1 MTNITTQNTKT
12 QPNPDLQIAA
22 LDYNAQGFA
31 ALPVKSNKRPNL
43 KEWACYQKNKPNESV
58 IRGWFNGDEP
68 DTTGLAIISGKVSG
82 NLEVFDIDCK
92 YDLSGSLMEDFC
104 ALIKEHLPN
113 LFPKLVIAKTV
124 NRGFHILFR
133 VPVESIQGNKG
144 LAKRPATS
152 DEAKSGDKLKIL
164 IETRGEGGYF
174 VAAPTVGY
182 GWKQGSVKDI
192 PLITSGER
200 DTLFTIA
207 RSFDQMPVKAA
218 PEEKSGNRPSAGELS
233 PFDDYNSRADVPA
246 LLEKHGW
253 RFVYQR
259 GENYHYKR
267 PGTTDSATS
276 ASFHAGLRTF
286 YVFSTST
293 EFEAGRGFNPTGV
306 YTQLEHGGNYS
317 AASKALFA
325 VGYGSRRKEKAQRNN
340 NVNNVNN
347 VRSTAEGE
355 SNNNVNNVNNV
366 VEVEREIGYPKLSDA
381 VFFGLAGELVKLIAP
396 HTEADNSA
404 LLVQFLAGFG
414 NLIGRGA
421 HFRVGADAH
430 YTKLNTVVVGATA
443 AGRKGLSWGEVQR
456 VLVRVD
462 ESFKFCIHSGLSSG
476 EGLIHTV
483 RDAQFRK
490 TPVREK
496 GRIVDYQ
503 EEMCDEGASEKR
515 AFVVESEF
523 ARVLKVSQ
531 REGNTLSQ
539 VIRDAWDKDFLQIKT
554 KQAVAASNAHISIVG
569 HITKEE
575 LLRTLADSDLTN
587 GFANRFVWVCSR
599 RSKYLPSG
607 GNLSDL
613 DINVVVT
620 KIHRAVE
627 FAKTA
632 GEIKRDDEADALW
645 CDVYRRLSDG
655 HAGLLGSVTSRA
667 TAQVLRIACLYSL
680 LDCSNVIRLEHL
692 TAALALWQYCEDSAR
707 YIFGAQTGNKI
718 ADEIFTELKQRKDGM
733 SKNDIREHF
742 QQNRSAAEINI
753 ALELLLDLGRIDSY
767 KEKTTKRPKEIFIAL
782 ANVINVI
789 NVINPNTPLETETCL
804 HCNADISPAAEMC
817 PECSGAQIPTF

>member
-1 MTNITTQNTKT
+1 
-12 QPNPDLQIAA
+12 
-22 LDYNAQGFA
+22 
-31 ALPVKSNKRPNL
+31 
-43 KEWACYQKNKPNESV
+43 
-58 IRGWFNGDEP
+58 
-68 DTTGLAIISGKVSG
+68 
-82 NLEVFDIDCK
+82 
-92 YDLSGSLMEDFC
+92 
-104 ALIKEHLPN
+104 
-113 LFPKLVIAKTV
+113 
-124 NRGFHILFR
+124 
-133 VPVESIQGNKG
+133 
-144 LAKRPATS
+144 
-152 DEAKSGDKLKIL
+152 
-164 IETRGEGGYF
+164 
-174 VAAPTVGY
+174 
-182 GWKQGSVKDI
+182 
-192 PLITSGER
+192 
-200 DTLFTIA
+200 
-207 RSFDQMPVKAA
+207 MPVKAA
-218 PEEKSGNRPSAGELS
+218 PEEKADQRTAAGESS
-233 PFDDYNSRADVPA
+233 PFGDYNARADVPA

-259 GENYHYKR
+259 GENLHYRR
-267 PGTTDSATS
+267 PGKTESVTS
-276 ASFHAGLRTF
+276 ASFHSGLRTF

-293 EFEAGRGFNPTGV
+293 EFEAGRGYNPVGV

-317 AASKALFA
+317 AASKALYA
-325 VGYGSRRKEKAQRNN
+325 DGYGSRRKEKPP
-340 NVNNVNN
+340 
-347 VRSTAEGE
+347 THE
-355 SNNNVNNVNNV
+355 SNNNVKNVNNV
-366 VEVEREIGYPKLSDA
+366 VEVEKEIGYPKLPPA

-396 HTEADNSA
+396 HTEADNAA
-404 LLVQFLAGFG
+404 LLVQFLSGFG
-414 NLIGRGA
+414 NLIGHGA

-443 AGRKGLSWGEVQR
+443 AGRKGLSWGEVRR

-462 ESFKFCIHSGLSSG
+462 ESFKFCIHGGLSSG

-483 RDAQFRK
+483 RDAQFKK

-503 EEMCDEGASEKR
+503 EEMYDEGTSEKR

-575 LLRTLADSDLTN
+575 LLRTMADSDLTN
-587 GFANRFVWVCSR
+587 GFANRFVWICSR

-607 GNLSDL
+607 GYLSDL
-613 DINVVVT
+613 DINVLVS
-620 KIHRAVE
+620 KIHHAAE

-645 CDVYRRLSDG
+645 CEVYRRLSDG

-680 LDCSNVIRLEHL
+680 LDCSNVIRIEHL

-707 YIFGAQTGNKI
+707 YIFGAQTGNRI
-718 ADEIFTELKQRKDGM
+718 ADEIFTELKKRKAGM

-767 KEKTTKRPKEIFIAL
+767 KEKTTKRPKEIFIVL
-782 ANVINVI
+782 PDVINVINVI
-789 NVINPNTPLETETCL
+789 NVICV
-804 HCNADISPAAEMC
+804 
-817 PECSGAQIPTF
+817 

>member
-1 MTNITTQNTKT
+1 MNILQN
-12 QPNPDLQIAA
+12 AA

-31 ALPVKSNKRPNL
+31 TLPVKKNKRPNL
-43 KEWACYQKNKPNESV
+43 KEWGCYQKTKPNESV
-58 IRGWFNGDEP
+58 IRGWFNGSELE
-68 DTTGLAIISGKVSG
+68 TTGLAIIAGKVSG
-82 NLEVFDIDCK
+82 NVEVLDIDCK
-92 YDLSGSLMEDFC
+92 YDLTGSLMEDFC
-104 ALIKEHLPN
+104 ALVKEHLPE
-113 LFPKLVIAKTV
+113 LVAKLVIAKTV
-124 NRGFHILFR
+124 NKGFHILFR
-133 VPVESIQGNKG
+133 SPAESIQGNKK
-144 LAKRPATS
+144 LASRPATG
-152 DEAKSGDKLKIL
+152 DEAATGDKEKVL

-174 VAAPTVGY
+174 VAAPTTGY
-182 GWKQGSVKDI
+182 EWAQGAFTDI
-192 PLITSGER
+192 PLITAKER
-200 DTLFTIA
+200 DTLLTIA
-207 RSFDQMPVKAA
+207 RSFDRMPVKAA
-218 PEEKSGNRPSAGELS
+218 PEEKTGNRTAGSELS
-233 PFDDYNSRADVPA
+233 PFDDYNARADIPA
-246 LLEKHGW
+246 LLESNGW

-259 GENYHYKR
+259 GENHHYKR
-267 PGTTDSATS
+267 PGTTESVTS
-276 ASFHAGLRTF
+276 ASFHTGLRLF

-293 EFEAGRGFNPTGV
+293 EFESGRGFNPVGV
-306 YTQLEHGGNYS
+306 YTQLEHGGDYS

-325 VGYGSRRKEKAQRNN
+325 AGYGSRRKEKPPNRESDN

-347 VRSTAEGE
+347 VA
-355 SNNNVNNVNNV
+355 
-366 VEVEREIGYPKLSDA
+366 EVEREIGYPKLSDA
-381 VFFGLAGELVKLIAP
+381 VFFGLAGEMVKLIAP
-396 HTEADNSA
+396 HTEADNAA

-421 HFRVGADAH
+421 HFQVGADAH

-483 RDAQFRK
+483 RDAQFKK

-503 EEMCDEGASEKR
+503 EEMYDEGASEKR

-569 HITKEE
+569 HITREE

-613 DINVVVT
+613 DINVLVT
-620 KIHRAVE
+620 KIHRAGE

-632 GEIKRDDEADALW
+632 GEITRDAEADALW
-645 CDVYRRLSDG
+645 CEVYRRLSDG

-680 LDCSNVIRLEHL
+680 LDCSNVIRIEHL
-692 TAALALWQYCEDSAR
+692 TAALALWKYCEDSAR

-718 ADEIFTELKQRKDGM
+718 ADEIFTELKQRKAGM

-767 KEKTTKRPKEIFIAL
+767 KEKTSKRPKEIFITL
-782 ANVINVI
+782 PDVINVI
-789 NVINPNTPLETETCL
+789 NVINPKTTLESEGARPDSSEHLRQEEFYPCL
-804 HCNADISPAAEMC
+804 HCGADIPLAAETC
-817 PECSGAQIPTF
+817 PECDKPQLPSF

>member
-1 MTNITTQNTKT
+1 MTQTFKLSLFQNKRDTVPQVVERSWDELCEQFKRPKIRAAKDGLLFAPAVFEPAKRLKENVQEISILCLDIDKDAPDISTLKT
-12 QPNPDLQIAA
+12 QLAA
-22 LDYNAQGFA
+22 LRAGYVIYTTHSHLRETDTNPNAEPRFRVAVPLDSPIPAKDFPGLWQYA
-31 ALPVKSNKRPNL
+31 K
-43 KEWACYQKNKPNESV
+43 QK
-58 IRGWFNGDEP
+58 
-68 DTTGLAIISGKVSG
+68 TGLLLDESAKDASRMFYTPAIA
-82 NLEVFDIDCK
+82 E
-92 YDLSGSLMEDFC
+92 
-104 ALIKEHLPN
+104 
-113 LFPKLVIAKTV
+113 
-124 NRGFHILFR
+124 
-133 VPVESIQGNKG
+133 
-144 LAKRPATS
+144 
-152 DEAKSGDKLKIL
+152 
-164 IETRGEGGYF
+164 
-174 VAAPTVGY
+174 
-182 GWKQGSVKDI
+182 
-192 PLITSGER
+192 
-200 DTLFTIA
+200 
-207 RSFDQMPVKAA
+207 KAA
-218 PEEKSGNRPSAGELS
+218 PFVFEKTGGKCLDWTSLPLDSFATNGHASAGSGEKQPPGAVVFEFHEDRHLELC
-233 PFDDYNSRADVPA
+233 RRVVAQA
-246 LLEKHGW
+246 
-253 RFVYQR
+253 
-259 GENYHYKR
+259 
-267 PGTTDSATS
+267 
-276 ASFHAGLRTF
+276 AST
-286 YVFSTST
+286 
-293 EFEAGRGFNPTGV
+293 GRGTYEMKCPSHNGKGASSLFHDPKTQTVACIKKPNPCS
-306 YTQLEHGGNYS
+306 YFDIL
-317 AASKALFA
+317 AAFGLQNGKLP
-325 VGYGSRRKEKAQRNN
+325 SR
-340 NVNNVNN
+340 
-347 VRSTAEGE
+347 E

-366 VEVEREIGYPKLSDA
+366 VEVEREIGYPKLSDD
-381 VFFGLAGELVKLIAP
+381 VFFGLAGELVKVISP
-396 HTEADNSA
+396 HTEADNAA
-404 LLVQFLAGFG
+404 LLIQFLSGFG

-462 ESFKFCIHSGLSSG
+462 ESFKFCIHGGLSSG

-483 RDAQFRK
+483 RDAQFKK

-503 EEMCDEGASEKR
+503 EEMYDEGTSEKR

-575 LLRTLADSDLTN
+575 LLRSMVDSDYTN

-607 GNLSDL
+607 GYLSDL
-613 DINVVVT
+613 DINVLVSN
-620 KIHRAVE
+620 IRRAVD

-632 GEIKRDDEADALW
+632 GEIKRDEEADALW
-645 CDVYRRLSDG
+645 CEVYRRLSDG

-680 LDCSNVIRLEHL
+680 LDCSKVIRLEHL
-692 TAALALWQYCEDSAR
+692 TAALALWQYCEDSAK

-733 SKNDIREHF
+733 SKNDIREYF

-767 KEKTTKRPKEIFIAL
+767 KEKTTKRPKEIFFIL
-782 ANVINVI
+782 QDVINVI
-789 NVINPNTPLETETCL
+789 NVINPNEAIATETCL
-804 HCNADISPAAEMC
+804 HCGADISPTAETC
-817 PECSGAQIPTF
+817 HKCHKTQIPSFG

>member
-1 MTNITTQNTKT
+1 MTQTFKLSLFQHKRDTVPQLVERSWDELAGEFA
-12 QPNPDLQIAA
+12 QPYIRADKDGLLFAPAVFEPAYRLLKNVRELSILSLDIDHDAPDLGTLKAQLDVLEASYFIYSTHSHLRQTDTNPKAEARFRVAIPLARPIPAKDFPALWQYAKQKTGLPLDEGAKDASRMYYTPVIAA
-22 LDYNAQGFA
+22 HTAPFVFDEKEGEFLNWENLPLDSFAANGHTNTNANGDSQPHNTLVFEFHEDRHAELCKRVEAQG
-31 ALPVKSNKRPNL
+31 KSTGRGKYEMKCPAHGGKGNTSLFYDPSS
-43 KEWACYQKNKPNESV
+43 EVVACIKKPKACSY
-58 IRGWFNGDEP
+58 
-68 DTTGLAIISGKVSG
+68 
-82 NLEVFDIDCK
+82 FDI
-92 YDLSGSLMEDFC
+92 LAAFG
-104 ALIKEHLPN
+104 LPN
-113 LFPKLVIAKTV
+113 GRL
-124 NRGFHILFR
+124 
-133 VPVESIQGNKG
+133 
-144 LAKRPATS
+144 
-152 DEAKSGDKLKIL
+152 
-164 IETRGEGGYF
+164 
-174 VAAPTVGY
+174 
-182 GWKQGSVKDI
+182 
-192 PLITSGER
+192 
-200 DTLFTIA
+200 
-207 RSFDQMPVKAA
+207 
-218 PEEKSGNRPSAGELS
+218 PS
-233 PFDDYNSRADVPA
+233 R
-246 LLEKHGW
+246 
-253 RFVYQR
+253 
-259 GENYHYKR
+259 
-267 PGTTDSATS
+267 
-276 ASFHAGLRTF
+276 
-286 YVFSTST
+286 
-293 EFEAGRGFNPTGV
+293 
-306 YTQLEHGGNYS
+306 
-317 AASKALFA
+317 
-325 VGYGSRRKEKAQRNN
+325 
-340 NVNNVNN
+340 
-347 VRSTAEGE
+347 E

-366 VEVEREIGYPKLSDA
+366 VEVEREIGYPKLSA
-381 VFFGLAGELVKLIAP
+381 GVFFGLAGELVKLIAP
-396 HTEADNSA
+396 HTEADNAA
-404 LLVQFLAGFG
+404 LLVQFLSGFG
-414 NLIGRGA
+414 NLIGHGA

-462 ESFKFCIHSGLSSG
+462 ESFKFCIHGGLSSG

-483 RDAQFRK
+483 RDAQFKK

-503 EEMCDEGASEKR
+503 EEMYDEGTQEKR

-575 LLRTLADSDLTN
+575 LLRTMADSDLTN

-607 GNLSDL
+607 GYLSDL
-613 DINVVVT
+613 DINVVVS
-620 KIHRAVE
+620 KVQRAAE

-632 GEIKRDDEADALW
+632 GEINRDEEADALW
-645 CDVYRRLSDG
+645 CDVYRKLSDG

-680 LDCSNVIRLEHL
+680 LDCSNVIRIEHL
-692 TAALALWQYCEDSAR
+692 NAALALWQYCEDSAR

-718 ADEIFTELKQRKDGM
+718 ADEIFTELKQREDGM

-782 ANVINVI
+782 ADVINVINVINPSTTPETETTHPDVINVI
-789 NVINPNTPLETETCL
+789 NVINPNTTLETETCL
-804 HCNADISPAAEMC
+804 HCNADISPTAETC
-817 PECSGAQIPTF
+817 PECSGVQIPSFGE